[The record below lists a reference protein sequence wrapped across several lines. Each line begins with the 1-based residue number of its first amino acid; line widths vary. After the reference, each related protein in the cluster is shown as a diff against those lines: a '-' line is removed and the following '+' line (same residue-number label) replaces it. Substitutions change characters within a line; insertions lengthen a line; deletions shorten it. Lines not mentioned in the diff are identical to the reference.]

1 MHEIPQY
8 VAFKFGYVSKST
20 GELVKTLAGST
31 LTVRISRSK
40 DKFLQ
45 LAFPDW
51 TEADT
56 RI

>member
-8 VAFKFGYVSKST
+8 VALKFGYVSKST

-45 LAFPDW
+45 LAFLD
-51 TEADT
+51 
-56 RI
+56 